1 MIYKIGRMRGR
12 IKERNIMTSHD
23 LINPIYT
30 QSSTTQEKDPCKEG
44 EAVEEN
50 GEFPSSKKENAYI

>member
-1 MIYKIGRMRGR
+1 
-12 IKERNIMTSHD
+12 MTSHD

-30 QSSTTQEKDPCKEG
+30 QSSTAQEQDPCKEG

-50 GEFPSSKKENAYI
+50 DEFPSSKKENAHI